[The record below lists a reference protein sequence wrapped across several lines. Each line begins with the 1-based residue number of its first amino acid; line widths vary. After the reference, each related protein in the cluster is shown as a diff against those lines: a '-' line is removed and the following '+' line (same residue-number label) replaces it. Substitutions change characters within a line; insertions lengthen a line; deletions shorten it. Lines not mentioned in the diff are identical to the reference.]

1 MGHQFM
7 ISSVIAG
14 SHAAAVRL
22 EYVNNVRDGGVEVVH
37 NGRGARG
44 HNTVNYVEAASRSSF
59 EIYQMSK
66 L

>member
-14 SHAAAVRL
+14 SHAAAVKL
-22 EYVNNVRDGGVEVVH
+22 GYVNDVRDGGVEVVH

-44 HNTVNYVEAASRSSF
+44 HNTVNYDFS
-59 EIYQMSK
+59 Q
-66 L
+66 